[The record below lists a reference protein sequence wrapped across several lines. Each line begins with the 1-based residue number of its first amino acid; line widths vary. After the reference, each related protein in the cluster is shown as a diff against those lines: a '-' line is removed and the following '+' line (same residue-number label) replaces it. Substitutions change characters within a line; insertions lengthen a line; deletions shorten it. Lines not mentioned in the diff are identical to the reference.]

1 MENTHSKLADTERS
15 LACAAREAALPEKGR
30 KGTLNVCEPEG
41 FNLVINVGW
50 EYNLDPTAETV
61 TLEGFST
68 KGYTG

>member
-41 FNLVINVGW
+41 FNLVINVG
-50 EYNLDPTAETV
+50 
-61 TLEGFST
+61 
-68 KGYTG
+68 